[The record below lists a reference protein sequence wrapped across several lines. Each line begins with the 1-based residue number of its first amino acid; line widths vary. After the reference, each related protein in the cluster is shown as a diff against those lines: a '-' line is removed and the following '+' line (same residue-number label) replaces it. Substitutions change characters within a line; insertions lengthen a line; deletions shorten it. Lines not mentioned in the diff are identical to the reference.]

1 MLCGSE
7 ASVGRFNI
15 HSQTNCREKNIIIV
29 NKIAPLIQSTIA
41 LAYYVFLK
49 SFIALVN
56 VYLTNDCLHTTTDQ
70 VDQVNLQNFTFF
82 LKSLVFLPSP
92 IQRDIDEFQTGSD
105 QGAAQGILPHQ
116 Q

>member
-1 MLCGSE
+1 M
-7 ASVGRFNI
+7 
-15 HSQTNCREKNIIIV
+15 

-56 VYLTNDCLHTTTDQ
+56 VYLTNATTTDQ
-70 VDQVNLQNFTFF
+70 VDQVNLQNSTFYV
-82 LKSLVFLPSP
+82 KSLASLSSP
-92 IQRDIDEFQTGSD
+92 IQRNTDEFQTGSV